1 MFDEENL
8 QEGYSCECGGEIT
21 LFEGFWSCDKCK
33 FEKLDKIKH
42 GDFSKTLIK

>member
-8 QEGYSCECGGEIT
+8 QERYSCERGGGIT

-33 FEKLDKIKH
+33 FKKLDKIKH
-42 GDFSKTLIK
+42 GDFPKF